1 MTLSIGLFDLV
12 PGKVLLERY
21 KLVAARRETGMS
33 QAYEV
38 EDQKVGES
46 RELSIFPA
54 GLFEDADQARSF
66 SDKLDAWTGLDTP
79 GLPKLEQAISLT
91 DGGVALIGDLV
102 SGSSLRSY
110 HKQGGGPLEIEDALA
125 LGQRLLGALVDL
137 HARGL
142 VHGDVKPASI
152 WFEGSTSTSMLTDG
166 GVTGA
171 LWEAKHLGTRTAL
184 IGTPYY
190 APIEQFSGDAPTEA
204 SDQYNVGTVLF
215 EALTGVLPWQ
225 GSGYIEVF
233 QSKMEPGPPAMRLRN
248 RDVEIPAGIE
258 AAIARSLRAKPT
270 ERYESCADFLVALK
284 ASVD

>member
-12 PGKVLLERY
+12 PGKVLLGRY

-38 EDQKVGES
+38 LDQETGMPM
-46 RELSIFPA
+46 ELSIFPA
-54 GLFEDADQARSF
+54 GLFEDAEQGKAF
-66 SDKLDAWTGLDTP
+66 ADKLGAWTGLDIS
-79 GLPKLEQAISLT
+79 GLPALMQSIPLT
-91 DGGVALIGDLV
+91 DGGVALLGALV
-102 SGSSLRSY
+102 TGESLRSRQ
-110 HKQGGGPLEIEDALA
+110 KSGDGPLEIEDATD
-125 LGQRLLGALVDL
+125 LGRRLLGALIDL
-137 HARGL
+137 HARDL

-152 WFEGSTSTSMLTDG
+152 WIDGGTSSAMLTDG

-190 APIEQFSGDAPTEA
+190 APIEQFSGDAPTQA
-204 SDQYNVGTVLF
+204 SDQYNVGTVLY

-233 QSKMEPGPPAMRLRN
+233 QSKMEPGAPSMRLRN
-248 RDVEIPAGIE
+248 RDVEIPSEIE
-258 AAIARSLRAKPT
+258 TAIARSLRAKSS
-270 ERYESCADFLVALK
+270 ERYASCADFLAALD
-284 ASVD
+284 AAVE